1 MSARGQSD
9 LPPAIGSIVN
19 SELRRAV
26 LQRDQC
32 CILLRLDPDHRC
44 RDRWGEYHDPRD
56 LDKLTIEHVKT
67 ERMMGKKAPTDLAH
81 LVAMCA
87 YANVAVPSR
96 ATRDAIRQYL
106 REVTT

>member
-1 MSARGQSD
+1 MNR
-9 LPPAIGSIVN
+9 
-19 SELRRAV
+19 ELRDAV
-26 LQRDQC
+26 LLRDGC

-56 LDKLTIEHVKT
+56 LSKLTIEHVKT
-67 ERMMGKKAPTDLAH
+67 EPMMGRKAPTDLAH
-81 LVAMCA
+81 LVALCG

-96 ATRDAIRQYL
+96 AMRDGMRQYL